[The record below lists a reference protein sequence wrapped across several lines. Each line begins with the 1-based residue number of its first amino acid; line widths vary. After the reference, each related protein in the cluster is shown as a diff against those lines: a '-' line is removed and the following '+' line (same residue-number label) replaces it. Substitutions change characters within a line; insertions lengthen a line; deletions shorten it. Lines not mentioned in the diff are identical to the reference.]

1 MNINVLRKSAVYRIL
16 LLVCTAVLV
25 LASCGN
31 IKEILPTTW
40 EIGSISPKGLYSV
53 EVNFKLGIYNP
64 SMQIALS
71 DIFAEV
77 VVNGKVIGNV
87 SVAPFVL
94 EAKSEKVYDMN
105 ALLALNK
112 GYSILNLLP
121 LMKDPAALKNA
132 HVNVRV
138 RATLKNGLSKELR
151 WDAIPVAELMK
162 LAQ

>member
-1 MNINVLRKSAVYRIL
+1 MA
-16 LLVCTAVLV
+16 CTAVLT
-25 LASCGN
+25 LASCGK
-31 IKEILPTTW
+31 IKEIRPTSW
-40 EIGSISPKGLYSV
+40 EIVSISPKGMYSV
-53 EVNFKLGIYNP
+53 NVDFKLGIYNP
-64 SMQIALS
+64 SMQIGLS

-87 SVAPFVL
+87 SVAPFIL

-121 LMKDPAALKNA
+121 LMKDPESLKKA
-132 HVNVRV
+132 YVNVRV
-138 RATLKNGLSKELR
+138 RATLKSGLSKELR
-151 WDAIPVAELMK
+151 WDEMPVEKLMK

>member
-1 MNINVLRKSAVYRIL
+1 M
-16 LLVCTAVLV
+16 
-25 LASCGN
+25 
-31 IKEILPTTW
+31 
-40 EIGSISPKGLYSV
+40 YSV
-53 EVNFKLGIYNP
+53 NVDFKLGIYNP
-64 SMQIALS
+64 SMQIGLS

-121 LMKDPAALKNA
+121 LMKDPESLKKA
-132 HVNVRV
+132 YVNVRV
-138 RATLKNGLSKELR
+138 RATLKSGLSKELR
-151 WDAIPVAELMK
+151 WDEMPVEKLMK